1 MTPTTARRE
10 QDAGSVLLIA
20 LLVTLIVL
28 GIGLTAMWLASSGT
42 RISGNLTR
50 RQEALYAAETG
61 IERAQALLRARA
73 DWATLL
79 RGGDGSLCTP
89 TVTSYVPGKGL
100 VLCDG
105 ATPLE
110 NVFFVTGSSA
120 ASSDPRTAQMAHN
133 LRYTVY
139 VRNDDVEYQWCNGT
153 NEPGEPAGADTGDC
167 DGDGSGGTAAD
178 LDLQRFGDHDRRV
191 VLRAE
196 GVGRDGL
203 SQLAIEAT
211 VGAAVTAPV
220 RASYGQKGGSGQGHN
235 AVPRAAIPRP

>member
-1 MTPTTARRE
+1 MTPSSARRGPD
-10 QDAGSVLLIA
+10 QGSVLLIA
-20 LLVTLIVL
+20 MLVTLMVL
-28 GIGLTAMWLASSGT
+28 GIGLTAMWLSSSGT
-42 RISGNLTR
+42 KISGNLTR
-50 RQEALYAAETG
+50 RQEALYAADTG

-89 TVTSYVPGKGL
+89 AVTSYVPGKGL

-105 ATPLE
+105 AAPLE

-139 VRNDDVEYQWCNGT
+139 VRNDDAEYQWCNGV
-153 NEPGEPAGADTGDC
+153 NEPGEPAGSDSGDC
-167 DGDGSGGTAAD
+167 DGDGVGATAAD
-178 LDLQRFGDHDRRV
+178 LDLRRFGDHDRRV

-203 SQLAIEAT
+203 SQLAIEAV
-211 VGAAVTAPV
+211 VGAAVTEPV
-220 RASYGQKGGSGQGHN
+220 RASYGQKGGGGQGNN
-235 AVPRAAIPRP
+235 ASPQAAIPRP

>member
-1 MTPTTARRE
+1 MRAWTRAARRE
-10 QDAGSVLLIA
+10 AGSVLLIA

-28 GIGLTAMWLASSGT
+28 GIGLTAMWLSSSGT
-42 RISGNLTR
+42 RVSGNLTR

-61 IERAQALLRARA
+61 IERAQAVLRARA
-73 DWATLL
+73 DWEVLL

-89 TVTSYVPGKGL
+89 SVTAYVPGKGL

-105 ATPLE
+105 SVPLE
-110 NVFFVTGSSA
+110 NVFFVTGSAA
-120 ASSDPRTAQMAHN
+120 ASSDPRTAQMANN

-139 VRNDDVEYQWCNGT
+139 VRNDDSEYQWCNDT
-153 NEPGEPAGADTGDC
+153 VEPGEPAGSDSGDC
-167 DGDGSGGTAAD
+167 DGDSIGGTAVD
-178 LDLQRFGDHDRRV
+178 LDLMRFGDRDRRV

-203 SQLAIEAT
+203 SQLAIEAI
-211 VGAAVTAPV
+211 VGAAVTEPV
-220 RASYGQKGGSGQGHN
+220 RASYGQKGGGGQGNN